1 MTIDDLDRRPVW
13 LRLTLIASS
22 LIAVALFDLVTGP
35 QIATSVFYLVPVG
48 LVTMGFGRVWGFA
61 ASLFAAVV
69 WFSID
74 VGTTG
79 AHYGLYIH
87 IWNAI
92 VRLIYFAALTW
103 LLGALVERI
112 RREEQR
118 AASCPLTGLPNG
130 PAFRNILRL
139 AALRRRR
146 DGGGLS
152 LLCLDIDGLKAVT
165 DRNGREE
172 ADRLLLAV
180 GDSLRAYTGDDDQL
194 ARLGGGTFGVLLPDR
209 DAPEALEMAN
219 KLLRAI
225 RERLARS
232 GWPVTIAIG
241 AVTFEALPEDAES
254 MLAFA
259 DAALAEAK
267 REGGDAVFQ
276 DIVDKAALA
285 A

>member
-1 MTIDDLDRRPVW
+1 MTIDDLDRQPVW
-13 LRLTLIASS
+13 LRLILIALS
-22 LIAVALFDLVTGP
+22 LVAVALFDVVTGP

-48 LVTMGFGRVWGFA
+48 LVTLGFGRTWGFA
-61 ASLFAAVV
+61 ASCFAAII

-74 VGTTG
+74 LRTTE
-79 AHYGLYIH
+79 AHYDLYIH
-87 IWNAI
+87 IWNAV

-139 AALRRRR
+139 ASLRKRR
-146 DGGGLS
+146 DGAAMS
-152 LLCLDIDGLKAVT
+152 LLRLDIDGLRAVT

-180 GDSLRAYTGDDDQL
+180 SDSLRVQTGDGDQP
-194 ARLGGGTFGVLLPDR
+194 ARLGGGAFAVLLPDR
-209 DAPEALEMAN
+209 GAPEALEMAH
-219 KLLRAI
+219 KLHRTLK
-225 RERLARS
+225 ERLARNAWTVS
-232 GWPVTIAIG
+232 IAIG
-241 AVTFEALPEDAES
+241 AVTFEALPEDADG

-259 DAALAEAK
+259 DAALGEAK
-267 REGGDAVFQ
+267 RDGAEAVFQ
-276 DIVDKAALA
+276 DIVDQAALA
-285 A
+285 